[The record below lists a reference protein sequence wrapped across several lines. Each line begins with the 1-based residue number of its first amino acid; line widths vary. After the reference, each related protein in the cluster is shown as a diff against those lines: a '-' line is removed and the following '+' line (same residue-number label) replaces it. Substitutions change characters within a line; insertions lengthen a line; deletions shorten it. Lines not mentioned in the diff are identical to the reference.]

1 MSELKGQMLGMVLT
15 LAAFGAIAG
24 ALIPTFQE
32 TAKSAGKQVESVA
45 TNGSVVYNLKAPAS
59 FAL

>member
-32 TAKSAGKQVESVA
+32 SAASAGKAVQDVSS
-45 TNGSVVYNLKAPAS
+45 NGTVTYKTGVKAA
-59 FAL
+59 FTL